1 MQTPYL
7 FTKYK
12 KGPYLIYFLQKLLP
26 CVTNLLYVQ
35 YSHIKKQRVINHSQ
49 FNLSKEINMN

>member
-7 FTKYK
+7 FTIYK
-12 KGPYLIYFLQKLLP
+12 KGLYLIYFLQKLLL

-35 YSHIKKQRVINHSQ
+35 YYHIKGQRVINHSQ
-49 FNLSKEINMN
+49 FNLSEEINMN